1 VAEDFDHFHVFDAFD
16 FRGKEADF
24 VCELEFEF
32 SLRFGEIVDFFNKFG
47 VFNAV
52 GRAGVRVWFWHWMR
66 LRQRRA
72 TEEVAFLHSMCEN
85 GTCLIFKKYRVMTIY
100 TGAGDEGKTK
110 LLGLRKF
117 KKNSKIVHALGEI
130 DELSTFIGF
139 AACKCDRSTEMGMS
153 FLGVLDKIQED
164 LYKIG
169 AELAGADLSRM
180 GVGDV
185 EWAENMIDK
194 YWGKIASGSGAHS
207 SVSNGNKIG
216 KFVKPGERGELSA
229 RLHVCRAVCRR
240 TERFLYSLWVIRRFK
255 YIRQYINRLSDLLFV
270 MSEC

>member
-1 VAEDFDHFHVFDAFD
+1 
-16 FRGKEADF
+16 
-24 VCELEFEF
+24 
-32 SLRFGEIVDFFNKFG
+32 
-47 VFNAV
+47 
-52 GRAGVRVWFWHWMR
+52 
-66 LRQRRA
+66 
-72 TEEVAFLHSMCEN
+72 VAFLYSMCEN
-85 GTCLIFKKYRVMTIY
+85 GTCLIFKNYKVMTMGGSIY
-100 TGAGDEGKTK
+100 TGAGDEGKTR
-110 LLGLRKF
+110 LLGLRRF

-130 DELSTFIGF
+130 DELNTFIGF

-180 GVGDV
+180 GAGDV

-194 YWGKIASGSGAHS
+194 YWGRIAAGGKVHEA
-207 SVSNGNKIG
+207 VNNGKKIG

-240 TERFLYSLWVIRRFK
+240 TERALYSLWVIKRLK